1 MKLLKSLLLCFLF
14 FGLGN
19 FKAQNLL
26 LNDSDRRINFYQ
38 QQKYKLKANYLN
50 KRKSL
55 NLSYELKQNLK
66 KLSINYFAK
75 INNELKIINKIS
87 NDDELYKA
95 ITLKSLGESYPDI
108 NAVFFNRGNLLSDDK
123 ISDEEKQKYNALF
136 IEISKQIPNETY
148 IELSKITDEI
158 NRDKFALTIPYR
170 FEIFQD
176 LFDENQRKRID
187 IINFL
192 LWNVE

>member
-1 MKLLKSLLLCFLF
+1 MKFLKSLLLCFLF

-19 FKAQNLL
+19 FKAQSLNF
-26 LNDSDRRINFYQ
+26 NDS
-38 QQKYKLKANYLN
+38 LKIMF
-50 KRKSL
+50 
-55 NLSYELKQNLK
+55 LK
-66 KLSINYFAK
+66 KFDKRLKEKFSKKRVIIQSSKVIELEQLYSEKLNIIEEANIQPFFEKSNSQNFFKILYSTYLSQSF
-75 INNELKIINKIS
+75 
-87 NDDELYKA
+87 
-95 ITLKSLGESYPDI
+95 PDI
-108 NAVFFNRGNLLSDDK
+108 NAVFFNRGNLLSDEK
-123 ISDEEKQKYNALF
+123 ITDEEKQKYNTLF
-136 IEISKQIPNETY
+136 LEISKQIPNETY

-187 IINFL
+187 TINFL

>member
-19 FKAQNLL
+19 FQAQKIKKISNEEQLRFVFVQNFQNLL
-26 LNDSDRRINFYQ
+26 IEKYAGKRNEINF
-38 QQKYKLKANYLN
+38 KNAKLTDLKIQHL
-50 KRKSL
+50 KSSAKL
-55 NLSYELKQNLK
+55 APEDNTNLK
-66 KLSINYFAK
+66 LLADYTYYTFYPNINTL
-75 INNELKIINKIS
+75 ILKNHSSFK
-87 NDDELYKA
+87 ERL
-95 ITLKSLGESYPDI
+95 
-108 NAVFFNRGNLLSDDK
+108 
-123 ISDEEKQKYNALF
+123 SDEEKQKYNELF
-136 IEISKQIPNETY
+136 LEISKQIPNDIY
-148 IELSKITDEI
+148 IEVSKITDEI
-158 NRDKFALTIPYR
+158 NRDKFALTVPYR

>member
-1 MKLLKSLLLCFLF
+1 MKFFKSLLLCFLF

-19 FKAQNLL
+19 FKAQ
-26 LNDSDRRINFYQ
+26 
-38 QQKYKLKANYLN
+38 
-50 KRKSL
+50 
-55 NLSYELKQNLK
+55 
-66 KLSINYFAK
+66 K
-75 INNELKIINKIS
+75 IEKIS
-87 NDDELYKA
+87 NEEQ
-95 ITLKSLGESYPDI
+95 SRF
-108 NAVFFNRGNLLSDDK
+108 VFVENFQNLLMKNYAGKRNQINFKNTKLSDLK
-123 ISDEEKQKYNALF
+123 IQYLKNSTLLAPEDNINLKLLADYTFFSFYPNINVIILKNHSSFKEKLSDEEKQKYNAIFL
-136 IEISKQIPNETY
+136 EISKQIPNETY

-158 NRDKFALTIPYR
+158 NRDKFALTVPYR

>member
-1 MKLLKSLLLCFLF
+1 MKILKPLLLLFLF

-19 FKAQNLL
+19 FKAQSLNF
-26 LNDSDRRINFYQ
+26 NDS
-38 QQKYKLKANYLN
+38 LKIMF
-50 KRKSL
+50 
-55 NLSYELKQNLK
+55 LKKFDKNLK
-66 KLSINYFAK
+66 KKFSNKRVIIQSSKFLELEQLYSEKLNIIEEANTQPFFEKSNSENFFKVLYSTFLSQ
-75 INNELKIINKIS
+75 
-87 NDDELYKA
+87 
-95 ITLKSLGESYPDI
+95 SYPDI
-108 NAVFFNRGNLLSDDK
+108 NIVFFNRGNVLSDEK

-136 IEISKQIPNETY
+136 LEISKQIPNETY

-158 NRDKFALTIPYR
+158 NRDKFALTVPYR

-192 LWNVE
+192 LWNME

>member
-1 MKLLKSLLLCFLF
+1 MNFLKSLLLCFLF

-19 FKAQNLL
+19 FKAQNNILELKLKTINKFQKLLDNKYKDSRNNISLIKDLNNNL
-26 LNDSDRRINFYQ
+26 LN
-38 QQKYKLKANYLN
+38 
-50 KRKSL
+50 
-55 NLSYELKQNLK
+55 LKQAYTSKISRHLH
-66 KLSINYFAK
+66 NYDYSD
-75 INNELKIINKIS
+75 INNTKLYESFLK
-87 NDDELYKA
+87 
-95 ITLKSLGESYPDI
+95 YPDV
-108 NAVFFNRGNLLSDDK
+108 NYVLLNRSGAFSNEK
-123 ISDEEKQKYNALF
+123 ISDEEKQKYNELF
-136 IEISKQIPNETY
+136 LEIAKQIPNETY

-158 NRDKFALTIPYR
+158 NRDKFALTVPYR

>member
-1 MKLLKSLLLCFLF
+1 MKFLKILLFCFFF

-19 FKAQNLL
+19 LKAQKIDNETLKTNLL
-26 LNDSDRRINFYQ
+26 YKFHILLKNKYLEKGETLIIRNDKLISLREKYDERINLLGEKNSELF
-38 QQKYKLKANYLN
+38 LENAS
-50 KRKSL
+50 SL
-55 NLSYELKQNLK
+55 NNFKVIYCAVLEK
-66 KLSINYFAK
+66 
-75 INNELKIINKIS
+75 
-87 NDDELYKA
+87 
-95 ITLKSLGESYPDI
+95 TLPDI
-108 NAVFFNRGNLLSDDK
+108 NAVFFNRGNVLSDEK

-136 IEISKQIPNETY
+136 LEISKQIPNETY

-158 NRDKFALTIPYR
+158 NRDKFALTVPYR

>member
-1 MKLLKSLLLCFLF
+1 MKLLKLLLLCFLF

-19 FKAQNLL
+19 FQAQSLNF
-26 LNDSDRRINFYQ
+26 NDS
-38 QQKYKLKANYLN
+38 LKIMFLKKFDKTLKEKFSN
-50 KRKSL
+50 KRVIIQSNKVIELEQLYSEKLNIIEEANIQPFFEKSNSQNFFKIL
-55 NLSYELKQNLK
+55 YSTYLSQ
-66 KLSINYFAK
+66 SF
-75 INNELKIINKIS
+75 
-87 NDDELYKA
+87 
-95 ITLKSLGESYPDI
+95 PDI
-108 NAVFFNRGNLLSDDK
+108 NAVFFNRGNLLSDEK
-123 ISDEEKQKYNALF
+123 ISDEEKQKYNQLF
-136 IEISKQIPNETY
+136 LEISKQIPNETY

>member
-19 FKAQNLL
+19 FQAQKIEKISNEEQLRFVFVQNFQNLL
-26 LNDSDRRINFYQ
+26 IEKYAGKRNEINFTNA
-38 QQKYKLKANYLN
+38 KLTDLKIQHL
-50 KRKSL
+50 KSSAKL
-55 NLSYELKQNLK
+55 APEDNTNLK
-66 KLSINYFAK
+66 LLADYTYYTFYPNINT
-75 INNELKIINKIS
+75 IILKNHSSFK
-87 NDDELYKA
+87 
-95 ITLKSLGESYPDI
+95 
-108 NAVFFNRGNLLSDDK
+108 DK
-123 ISDEEKQKYNALF
+123 YSDEEKQKYNQLF
-136 IEISKQIPNETY
+136 LEITKQIPNETY

-158 NRDKFALTIPYR
+158 NREKFALTVPYR

>member
-1 MKLLKSLLLCFLF
+1 MKFLKSLLLCFLF

-19 FKAQNLL
+19 FKAQSLNF
-26 LNDSDRRINFYQ
+26 NDS
-38 QQKYKLKANYLN
+38 LKIMF
-50 KRKSL
+50 
-55 NLSYELKQNLK
+55 LK
-66 KLSINYFAK
+66 KFDKRLKEKFSKKRVIIQSSKVIELEQLYSEKLNIIEEANIQPFFEKSNSQSFFK
-75 INNELKIINKIS
+75 I
-87 NDDELYKA
+87 LYS
-95 ITLKSLGESYPDI
+95 TYLYQSFPDI
-108 NAVFFNRGNLLSDDK
+108 NAVFFNRGNLLSDEK

-136 IEISKQIPNETY
+136 LEISKQIPNETY

-158 NRDKFALTIPYR
+158 NRDKFALTVPYR

-176 LFDENQRKRID
+176 LFDENQRKRIE

>member
-19 FKAQNLL
+19 FKAQSLNF
-26 LNDSDRRINFYQ
+26 NDS
-38 QQKYKLKANYLN
+38 LKIMF
-50 KRKSL
+50 
-55 NLSYELKQNLK
+55 LK
-66 KLSINYFAK
+66 KFDKRLKEKFSKKRVIIQSSKVIELEQLYSEKLNIIEEANIQPFFEKSNSQSFFK
-75 INNELKIINKIS
+75 I
-87 NDDELYKA
+87 LYS
-95 ITLKSLGESYPDI
+95 TYLYQSFPDI
-108 NAVFFNRGNLLSDDK
+108 NAVFFNRGNLLSDEK

-136 IEISKQIPNETY
+136 LEISKQIPNETY

-158 NRDKFALTIPYR
+158 NRDKFALTVPYR

-176 LFDENQRKRID
+176 LFDENQRKRIE

>member
-1 MKLLKSLLLCFLF
+1 MKFLKSLLLCFLF

-19 FKAQNLL
+19 FKAQSLNF
-26 LNDSDRRINFYQ
+26 NDS
-38 QQKYKLKANYLN
+38 LKIMF
-50 KRKSL
+50 
-55 NLSYELKQNLK
+55 LK
-66 KLSINYFAK
+66 KFDKRLKEKFSKKRVIIQSSKVIELEQLYSEKLNIIEEANIQPFFEKSNSQSFFKILYSTYLSQSF
-75 INNELKIINKIS
+75 
-87 NDDELYKA
+87 
-95 ITLKSLGESYPDI
+95 PDI
-108 NAVFFNRGNLLSDDK
+108 NAVFFNRGNLLSDEK
-123 ISDEEKQKYNALF
+123 ITDEEKQKYNTLF
-136 IEISKQIPNETY
+136 LEISKQIPNETY

-187 IINFL
+187 TINFL

>member
-1 MKLLKSLLLCFLF
+1 MNFLKSLLLFFLF

-19 FKAQNLL
+19 FKAQSLNF
-26 LNDSDRRINFYQ
+26 NDS
-38 QQKYKLKANYLN
+38 LKIMF
-50 KRKSL
+50 
-55 NLSYELKQNLK
+55 LK
-66 KLSINYFAK
+66 KFDKRLKEKFSKKRVIIQSSKVIELEQLYSEKLNIIEEANTQPIFEKSNSQNFFKILYSTYLSQSF
-75 INNELKIINKIS
+75 
-87 NDDELYKA
+87 
-95 ITLKSLGESYPDI
+95 PDI
-108 NAVFFNRGNLLSDDK
+108 NAVFFNRGNLLSDEK
-123 ISDEEKQKYNALF
+123 LSDEEKQKYNAIFL
-136 IEISKQIPNETY
+136 EISKQIPNETY

-158 NRDKFALTIPYR
+158 NRDKFALTVPYR

>member
-1 MKLLKSLLLCFLF
+1 MKFFKSLLLCFLF

-19 FKAQNLL
+19 FKAQSLNF
-26 LNDSDRRINFYQ
+26 NDS
-38 QQKYKLKANYLN
+38 LKIMF
-50 KRKSL
+50 
-55 NLSYELKQNLK
+55 LK
-66 KLSINYFAK
+66 KFDKRLKEKFSKKRVIIQSSKVIELEQLYSEKLNIIEEANIQPFFEKSNSQSFFK
-75 INNELKIINKIS
+75 I
-87 NDDELYKA
+87 LYS
-95 ITLKSLGESYPDI
+95 TYLYQSFPDI
-108 NAVFFNRGNLLSDDK
+108 NAVFFNRGNLLSDEK

-136 IEISKQIPNETY
+136 LEISKQIPNETY

-158 NRDKFALTIPYR
+158 NRDKFALTVPYR

>member
-1 MKLLKSLLLCFLF
+1 MKFLKSLLLCFLF

-19 FKAQNLL
+19 FQAQS
-26 LNDSDRRINFYQ
+26 LNFKDS
-38 QQKYKLKANYLN
+38 LKIMFLKKFDKTLKEKFSN
-50 KRKSL
+50 KRVIIQSSKFLELEQLYSEKLNIIEEANTQPFFEKSNSQNFFKIL
-55 NLSYELKQNLK
+55 YSTYLSQ
-66 KLSINYFAK
+66 SF
-75 INNELKIINKIS
+75 
-87 NDDELYKA
+87 
-95 ITLKSLGESYPDI
+95 PDI
-108 NAVFFNRGNLLSDDK
+108 NAVFFNRGNLLSDEK
-123 ISDEEKQKYNALF
+123 LSDEEKQKYNAIFL
-136 IEISKQIPNETY
+136 EISKQIPNETY

-158 NRDKFALTIPYR
+158 NRDKFALTVPYR

>member
-1 MKLLKSLLLCFLF
+1 MKFLKLLLPFFLF

-108 NAVFFNRGNLLSDDK
+108 NAVFFNRGNLLSDEK

-136 IEISKQIPNETY
+136 LEISKQIPNETY

>member
-1 MKLLKSLLLCFLF
+1 MKILKPLLLLFLF

-19 FKAQNLL
+19 FKAQSLNF
-26 LNDSDRRINFYQ
+26 NDS
-38 QQKYKLKANYLN
+38 LKIMF
-50 KRKSL
+50 
-55 NLSYELKQNLK
+55 LKKFDKNLK
-66 KLSINYFAK
+66 KKFSNKRVIIQSSKFLELEQLYSERLNIIEEANTQPFFEKSDSQNFFKILYSNFLSQ
-75 INNELKIINKIS
+75 
-87 NDDELYKA
+87 
-95 ITLKSLGESYPDI
+95 SYPDI
-108 NAVFFNRGNLLSDDK
+108 NAVFFNRGNLLSDEK
-123 ISDEEKQKYNALF
+123 LSDEEKQKYNAIFL
-136 IEISKQIPNETY
+136 EISKQIPNEIY

-158 NRDKFALTIPYR
+158 NRDKFALTVPYR

>member
-1 MKLLKSLLLCFLF
+1 MKFLKSLLLCFIF

-19 FKAQNLL
+19 FQAQSLNF
-26 LNDSDRRINFYQ
+26 NDS
-38 QQKYKLKANYLN
+38 LKIMFLKKFDKTLKDKFSN
-50 KRKSL
+50 KRVTIQSSKFLELEKLYSEKL
-55 NLSYELKQNLK
+55 NIIEEANTKPFLEKNDSQNFFKILYSNFLSQ
-66 KLSINYFAK
+66 
-75 INNELKIINKIS
+75 
-87 NDDELYKA
+87 
-95 ITLKSLGESYPDI
+95 SYPDI
-108 NAVFFNRGNLLSDDK
+108 NAVFFNRGNLLSDEK

-136 IEISKQIPNETY
+136 LEISKQIPNETY
-148 IELSKITDEI
+148 IELSKITDEL
-158 NRDKFALTIPYR
+158 NRDKFALTVPYR

>member
-1 MKLLKSLLLCFLF
+1 MKFLKSLLLCFLF

-19 FKAQNLL
+19 FKAQSLNF
-26 LNDSDRRINFYQ
+26 NDS
-38 QQKYKLKANYLN
+38 LKIMF
-50 KRKSL
+50 
-55 NLSYELKQNLK
+55 LK
-66 KLSINYFAK
+66 KFDKRLKEKFSKKRVIIQSSKVIELEQLYSEKLNIIEEANIQPFFEKSNSQSFFK
-75 INNELKIINKIS
+75 I
-87 NDDELYKA
+87 LYS
-95 ITLKSLGESYPDI
+95 TYLYQSFPDI
-108 NAVFFNRGNLLSDDK
+108 NAVFFNRGNPLSDEK

-136 IEISKQIPNETY
+136 LEISKQIPNETY

-158 NRDKFALTIPYR
+158 NRDKFALTVPYR

>member
-1 MKLLKSLLLCFLF
+1 MEKGETLIIRNDKLISLREKYDERINLLGEKNSELFLENASS
-14 FGLGN
+14 LNN
-19 FKAQNLL
+19 FKVIYYAVLE
-26 LNDSDRRINFYQ
+26 
-38 QQKYKLKANYLN
+38 K
-50 KRKSL
+50 
-55 NLSYELKQNLK
+55 
-66 KLSINYFAK
+66 
-75 INNELKIINKIS
+75 
-87 NDDELYKA
+87 
-95 ITLKSLGESYPDI
+95 TLPDI
-108 NAVFFNRGNLLSDDK
+108 NAVFFNRGNVLSDEK
-123 ISDEEKQKYNALF
+123 ISDEEKQKYNQLF
-136 IEISKQIPNETY
+136 LEISKQIPNETY